1 MTAAPTLRSLPT
13 YRPAH
18 RTPPIPAISTAP
30 SDLSA
35 PSAFSATSAFSAPSA
50 ASDPS
55 APWALGPSTLVVNVQ
70 IAVPRGTPAAERVFA
85 LADRLHALAVDDT
98 DAARVS
104 TTVAVIVDETGTG
117 TPEVRPLSAPALAP
131 APDLMLLADRRI
143 ALLDGVP
150 VHLTR
155 LEYDLLL
162 YFADN
167 AGRVLTRGQ
176 LLGQVWGYTVASGGR
191 TVDVH
196 IRRVRA
202 KLGDRGPIIST
213 VRGIGY
219 RMDQVSRVAVVRD
232 PDEATP

>member
-1 MTAAPTLRSLPT
+1 MAAREETPMTAAHTLRSIPT

-18 RTPPIPAISTAP
+18 RTPPIPAISSATSTP
-30 SDLSA
+30 SVHSTPSAHSA
-35 PSAFSATSAFSAPSA
+35 PSV
-50 ASDPS
+50 
-55 APWALGPSTLVVNVQ
+55 PWALEPSTLVVNVQ

-104 TTVAVIVDETGTG
+104 TTVAVILDETGTG
-117 TPEVRPLSAPALAP
+117 TPEVRPVSALAP
-131 APDLMLLADRRI
+131 VPDLMLLADRRI
-143 ALLDGVP
+143 ALLDGMP

-176 LLGQVWGYTVASGGR
+176 LLHQVWGYTVASGGR

-196 IRRVRA
+196 IRRVRV
-202 KLGDRGPIIST
+202 KLGDRGPLIST
-213 VRGIGY
+213 VRGVGY
-219 RMDQVSRVAVVRD
+219 RMDRVSRVAVVRD
-232 PDEATP
+232 PAVATP